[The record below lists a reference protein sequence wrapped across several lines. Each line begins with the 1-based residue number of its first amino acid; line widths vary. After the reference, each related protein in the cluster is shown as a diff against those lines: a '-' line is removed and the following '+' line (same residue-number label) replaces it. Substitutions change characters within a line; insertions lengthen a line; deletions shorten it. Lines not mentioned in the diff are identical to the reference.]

1 MPTDTYLC
9 VRELKV
15 QMQWLHS
22 CYAGRQK
29 SMCKTWYSTP
39 APKTEFRLSQGSLSH
54 ACAAPYRNQREVRV
68 ENLKRD
74 SETHL
79 WAATAS
85 SNWAPLFQGNLPPAP
100 TLSHHGPCPS
110 PYRLIPSLFPP
121 PDTAW
126 HVFLLH
132 LDNLMVTWCFGN
144 RSSLFCFRM
153 QFNLSLQQQGTA

>member
-1 MPTDTYLC
+1 MLYQTKSINTLSITVPTDTYLC

-85 SNWAPLFQGNLPPAP
+85 SNWAPLFQGNLP
-100 TLSHHGPCPS
+100 S
-110 PYRLIPSLFPP
+110 FPP
-121 PDTAW
+121 WVTTAPAQ
-126 HVFLLH
+126 VPTVLFLPSSH
-132 LDNLMVTWCFGN
+132 LLTQPGLYF
-144 RSSLFCFRM
+144 FCI
-153 QFNLSLQQQGTA
+153 